1 MVRKHFGYSHIPQ
14 RFAPEVNVFCERHLN
29 PYVNFHRPCLFA
41 QDTVDAKG
49 KAHKRYPQALV
60 RTPFEKLASLPNV
73 GTFLKPG
80 LTLEQLKAEA
90 HRMADYEAAE
100 RLNEARRALFQSIE
114 RRLNHVA

>member
-1 MVRKHFGYSHIPQ
+1 M
-14 RFAPEVNVFCERHLN
+14 FCEQHLN

-41 QDTVDAKG
+41 EDTVDAKG
-49 KAHKRYPQALV
+49 KVHKHYPQLLV
-60 RTPFEKLASLPNV
+60 STPFEKLASLPNT

-90 HRMADYEAAE
+90 HRMTDHQAAE
-100 RLNEARRALFQSIE
+100 RLNEARRALFQFIE